1 MKLQIRS
8 QADLLSGAM
17 FVVIGVVVM
26 WGASQYRIGTAV
38 AMGPGYFPR
47 LLGGL
52 LTLLGLLVA
61 ARSFV
66 RPEAA
71 PAETAE
77 PYPHT
82 AAVFP
87 LRRVLMALAG
97 CAAFWVT
104 AGLAGKFGL
113 TGLDVPIA
121 IMLVIAWFAS
131 RELFWVLA
139 AIAAFAVT
147 IKSLGLVVAIAALMF
162 VAQFGSHE
170 SKWRETF
177 IAYFV
182 LLGLCLL
189 VFVHGLKLNFPVLPG
204 ALTQFLRAL

>member
-1 MKLQIRS
+1 MRLHIKS
-8 QADLLSGAM
+8 QADLLSGVM
-17 FVVIGVVVM
+17 FIVIGVVVV
-26 WGASQYRIGTAV
+26 WAASQYRIGTAV

-52 LTLLGLLVA
+52 LALLGLVVA
-61 ARSFV
+61 AHSFV

-71 PAETAE
+71 PSEAAE

-82 AAVFP
+82 DIAFP

-97 CAAFWVT
+97 CAAFWIT

-113 TGLDVPIA
+113 TGLDVPVV
-121 IMLVIAWFAS
+121 IMLLIAWFAS

-147 IKSLGLVVAIAALMF
+147 IASLGLVMAIAALMF

-170 SKWRETF
+170 SKWRETL
-177 IAYFV
+177 IGYFV
-182 LLGLCLL
+182 LLGLCLV
-189 VFVHGLKLNFPVLPG
+189 VFIYGLNLNFPVLPE
-204 ALTQFLRAL
+204 AVTQFLRAR

>member
-1 MKLQIRS
+1 MRLRIKS
-8 QADLLSGAM
+8 QADLLSGVM
-17 FVVIGVVVM
+17 FVVIGVVV
-26 WGASQYRIGTAV
+26 WWAASQYRIGTAAV
-38 AMGPGYFPR
+38 MGPGYFPR

-52 LTLLGLLVA
+52 LALLGLAVVA
-61 ARSFV
+61 HSFV

-71 PAETAE
+71 PSESAE
-77 PYPHT
+77 PYPHIDAT
-82 AAVFP
+82 FP
-87 LRRVLMALAG
+87 LCRVLLALVG
-97 CAAFWVT
+97 CAAFWAT
-104 AGLAGKFGL
+104 TGLAGKFGL
-113 TGLDVPIA
+113 TGLDVPVV
-121 IMLVIAWFAS
+121 IMLIIAWFAS

-162 VAQFGSHE
+162 VAKFGSHE

-189 VFVHGLKLNFPVLPG
+189 VFIYGLKLNFPVLPE
-204 ALTQFLRAL
+204 AVMQFLRAC